1 MKEEPSQLVDIE
13 PLRSGKRRRKM
24 VLVGAREERPTQN
37 EALVTVAEYQA
48 IRADPTRFAVLPGRE
63 LPEVESVVKR
73 HPTYLVVEKREAEAR
88 EIARE
93 TDPRS

>member
-1 MKEEPSQLVDIE
+1 
-13 PLRSGKRRRKM
+13 
-24 VLVGAREERPTQN
+24 
-37 EALVTVAEYQA
+37 
-48 IRADPTRFAVLPGRE
+48 
-63 LPEVESVVKR
+63 VKR